1 MLDILSSAKNAIEA
15 YDNQLRVNSSNIA
28 NMSNPGYKAM
38 KISFQTLFER
48 LLNGGTAATSDTGGT
63 NPRQLGMSMGV
74 GNVYLDFSQGSPTEG
89 GNYDLFIQGAG
100 LFVVSPDNGKTM
112 RYTRTGQFLVD
123 AQGNLVTTTGMQ
135 VYGLNGGTLVP
146 ITGLQSYDLTGLS
159 WSSDGRLVQYAVKS
173 DGTLDTSTELADT
186 GYRIALTS
194 FSNLS
199 GLAQA
204 EGNTFAETA
213 ASGSP
218 EDYQAA
224 GGTFGTITPRTI
236 EQSNVFYTGEIIDAQ
251 EAERA
256 MSGNLTIVRMI
267 NDDIT
272 NFITKIS

>member
-1 MLDILSSAKNAIEA
+1 
-15 YDNQLRVNSSNIA
+15 
-28 NMSNPGYKAM
+28 MSNPGYKSM

-48 LLNGGTAATSDTGGT
+48 LINGGTAASSQTGGT
-63 NPRQLGMSMGV
+63 NPMQLGTAMGV
-74 GNVYLDFSQGSPTEG
+74 GNVYLDFSQGSPSEG
-89 GNYDLFIQGAG
+89 GQYDLFIQGSG
-100 LFVVSPDNGKTM
+100 LFVVSPDGGLTT
-112 RYTRTGQFLVD
+112 RYTRTGQFLID

-135 VYGLNGGTLVP
+135 VYGMNGGALVQ
-146 ITGLQSYDLTGLS
+146 ITGLQNFNLAGLS
-159 WSSDGRLVQYAVKS
+159 WSSDGRLVQYAVKA

-194 FSNLS
+194 FANLS

-213 ASGSP
+213 ASGTP
-218 EDYQAA
+218 QDYQAP
-224 GGTFGTITPRTI
+224 GGTFGTVTPRTI

-272 NFITKIS
+272 NFINKLS